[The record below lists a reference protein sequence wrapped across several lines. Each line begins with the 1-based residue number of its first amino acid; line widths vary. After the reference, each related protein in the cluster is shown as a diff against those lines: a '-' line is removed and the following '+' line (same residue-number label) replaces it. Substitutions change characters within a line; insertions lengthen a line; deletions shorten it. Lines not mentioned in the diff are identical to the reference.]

1 MLSRQLTFT
10 LNYYYHCSE
19 LLSCLLISMSL
30 CLPFLLPQSLSSSHL
45 PLQQLPVSA
54 VWFLWSTK
62 LSWCWRMSVWR
73 YKTLPMMCL
82 PFSHSEK
89 FPSPSSSPLNV
100 RSLTT
105 WESPSRLW
113 PHDSTTVLTSVGR
126 PAAVLPAPPSRH
138 TLITWMPCQCEC
150 VAESEGGTAK
160 HFRELHFF
168 FFFFQIKNCAGRHI
182 FPSSQHTMSDCVEN
196 SLSDPVVFPS

>member
-1 MLSRQLTFT
+1 
-10 LNYYYHCSE
+10 
-19 LLSCLLISMSL
+19 MSL
-30 CLPFLLPQSLSSSHL
+30 CLSFLLPQSLSSCHL
-45 PLQQLPVSA
+45 PFQQLPVSA

-73 YKTLPMMCL
+73 YKTLLMMCL

-89 FPSPSSSPLNV
+89 KIPGSSSSPLNL

-105 WESPSRLW
+105 WESPSWLW
-113 PHDSTTVLTSVGR
+113 PRDSTSVHTSVGR
-126 PAAVLPAPPSRH
+126 PAAVLPALPSHR

-150 VAESEGGTAK
+150 VAESEGGMAK

-168 FFFFQIKNCAGRHI
+168 QIKNCTERHI